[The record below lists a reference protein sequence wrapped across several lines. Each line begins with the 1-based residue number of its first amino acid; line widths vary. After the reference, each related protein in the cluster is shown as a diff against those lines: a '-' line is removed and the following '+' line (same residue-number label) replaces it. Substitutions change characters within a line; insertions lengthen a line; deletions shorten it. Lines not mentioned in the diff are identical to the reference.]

1 MKILSRLLLA
11 ALLPLA
17 LLAPVSAH
25 EGHDH
30 GAAVPAPAAL
40 PNAPPT
46 LESDGTDV
54 QLVALLVDG
63 GLTLFIDRMADN
75 SPITKAEVTLSA
87 DGAAPV
93 TATPAADGTYRVPT
107 PWAAK
112 PGDHAL
118 NLTVTG
124 EGVADLLVGTLTVP
138 APSTPV
144 AGSSAVPSGL
154 GLALGGFVLG
164 AVLGAGVLAWRGR
177 RLALAVLLLPLLLAG
192 LPDSARAHE
201 GHDHGPPAPEP
212 VAGNNPRRLPDG
224 SLFVPK
230 STQRLLAI
238 RTSVLEPAQ
247 AAPVATLAGRVI
259 ADPNHAGRVNAPQSG
274 RLMPPDGGFP
284 LPGTRVKAGEVLAYI
299 ELLLKAEN
307 GSSISEQLASLDK
320 DIRLARQQWDRVS
333 NLPGAVP
340 QKEIDD
346 ARATLD
352 GLLRQRDAVA
362 RAVAKRV
369 PLTAPVDGVITASNA
384 VAGLMVEDR
393 DVTVIFEIAEPSAV
407 LVEALSF
414 DGPMPAEARVTADIG
429 ERSVPLSLA
438 GQGVANGGATRLL
451 LRPDRAALGGPVP
464 AIGTMLTLTV
474 PVGAA
479 VEGLL
484 VPRDALVRGADG
496 LPTVLV
502 HEGAQRFTPRSV
514 RTAPADAGHVRI
526 LDGVAAGARVV
537 VQGATLLN
545 QIR

>member
-1 MKILSRLLLA
+1 MKILKHLLPA
-11 ALLPLA
+11 ALLSVA
-17 LLAPVSAH
+17 LVVPVSAH

-30 GAAVPAPAAL
+30 GAPAPVPAVL

-46 LESDGTDV
+46 LESDGSDV

-63 GLTLFIDRMADN
+63 GLTLFIDRLADN
-75 SPITKAEVTLSA
+75 SPVTQAEVTLSA

-93 TATPAADGTYRVPT
+93 TATPAADGTYRAPA
-107 PWAAK
+107 PWAAR

-118 NLTVTG
+118 NLTVMG

-138 APSTPV
+138 TPTAPAAASG
-144 AGSSAVPSGL
+144 AGASGL
-154 GLALGGFVLG
+154 WFALGAFILG
-164 AVLGAGVLAWRGR
+164 LVLGAGLLAWRGR
-177 RLALAVLLLPLLLAG
+177 RLALAALLLPLLFG
-192 LPDSARAHE
+192 GVPESARAHE

-224 SLFVPK
+224 GLFVPK
-230 STQRLLAI
+230 ATQRLLSI
-238 RTSVLEPAQ
+238 RTALLAPAQ
-247 AAPVATLAGRVI
+247 VAPVATLAGRVI

-284 LPGTRVKAGEVLAYI
+284 LPGTRVKAGDVLAYV

-320 DIRLARQQWDRVS
+320 EIRLARQQWDRVS
-333 NLPGAVP
+333 NLKGAVA

-362 RAVAKRV
+362 RAVTKRV

-393 DVTVIFEIAEPSAV
+393 DVTVIFEMAEPAAV

-414 DGPMPAEARVTADIG
+414 DGPLSAGTMVTAEMG
-429 ERSVPLSLA
+429 GRTVPLSVV
-438 GQGVANGGATRLL
+438 GQGVANAGATRLL
-451 LRPDRAALGGPVP
+451 LRPDMAALGGKVP
-464 AIGTMLTLTV
+464 AIGTMLTLTT
-474 PVGAA
+474 PVGAS

-496 LPTVLV
+496 LPTLLV
-502 HEGAQRFTPRSV
+502 HEGAQRFVPRSV

-526 LDGVAAGARVV
+526 LDGVAAGARIV